1 MDAKYLVGAF
11 VCSQFSILVSVAAFG
26 QAVPPP
32 IPPNNRI
39 PEVSPPT
46 FLEDQQTPVKIP
58 PLTTP
63 AETDLQEGYDGKIK
77 VLRYEIEGSTVF
89 SRDELDNATRK
100 FTGENITFAGI
111 QQARNAIND
120 LYEKKSYKTSGA
132 YVPTGQTLSIDGAI
146 VKIRV
151 IEGRLENIEV
161 SGTGKLDP
169 NYIKSRLALVTQQ
182 PLNENRLLEGLRLLQ
197 QSPLFESISAEL
209 SAGSRPG
216 TNVLEIKVKERKPF
230 TAEIGTNNN
239 RPPSVGSWQR
249 RVQLNYANPYGV
261 GDSLTAA
268 LGNSEGNTTIDGS
281 YTIPIS
287 SYNTTVTLNA
297 GGSQS
302 TIIEEPYKSLLNL
315 RSGSRYYEVSLRQPL
330 LAKASA
336 DTTQEFA
343 LALSASKS
351 DSQLSGDTPFPI
363 SLLAPGSNE
372 QGTTSVSAIRFSQEF
387 TQRNRRS
394 VVSLKSQVNFGVG
407 AFDSTIREN
416 GADSRFLSWQGQGR
430 WVQRVADN
438 TDFVFQ
444 GKVQFADRPL
454 LPLEQLSLGG
464 QNTVRGYRQDAILS
478 DNGVFASAEMQIPI
492 ASNGDNNV
500 LQVAPFVD
508 FGSVWNQNASNS
520 VSNTTVLST
529 GLGLQW
535 RTNDFIARLDYGVPL
550 LNNNSNRKNSW
561 QENGFYFS
569 IRYFPF

>member
-1 MDAKYLVGAF
+1 MDAKYFTGA
-11 VCSQFSILVSVAAFG
+11 VILSKFSILISVAAYG
-26 QAVPPP
+26 QVVPPP

-46 FLEDQQTPVKIP
+46 FLEDRQA
-58 PLTTP
+58 PLTP
-63 AETDLQEGYDGKIK
+63 PVIAPVETDLEEGYDGKIK
-77 VLRYEIEGSTVF
+77 ILSYDIEGSTVF
-89 SRDELDNATRK
+89 SKEALDNKTRE
-100 FTGENITFAGI
+100 FTGGNKTFTDI
-111 QQARNAIND
+111 QKARDAIEKLYSD
-120 LYEKKSYKTSGA
+120 LQYKTTGA
-132 YVPTGQTLSIDGAI
+132 YIPTGQTLLIDGAV

-151 IEGRLENIEV
+151 LEGKLEDIKV

-182 PLNENRLLEGLRLLQ
+182 PLNNNRLLEGLRLLQ
-197 QSPLFESISAEL
+197 QSPLFESISAEI
-209 SAGSRPG
+209 SAGSKPG
-216 TNVLEIKVKERKPF
+216 TNILEIKVKERKPF

-268 LGNSEGNTTIDGS
+268 VGNSEGNTTIDGS
-281 YTIPIS
+281 YTIPLS
-287 SYNTTVTLNA
+287 PYNTTLTLNA

-302 TIIEEPYKSLLNL
+302 AIIEEPYKSLLNL
-315 RSGSRYYEVSLRQPL
+315 RSASRYYEVSLRQPL
-330 LAKASA
+330 LAKAST

-343 LALSASKS
+343 LALSASKA
-351 DSQLSGDTPFPI
+351 DSQLSGDAPFPI

-372 QGTTSVSAIRFSQEF
+372 QGTTSVSAIRFSQEY

-394 VVSLKSQVNFGVG
+394 VVSLKSQLNFGLG

-416 GADSRFLSWQGQGR
+416 GTDSRFFSWQGQGR

-438 TDFVFQ
+438 TDIVFQ
-444 GKVQFADRPL
+444 GKVQLADRPL

-464 QNTVRGYRQDAILS
+464 QNTIRGYRQDAIIS
-478 DNGVFASAEMQIPI
+478 DNGVFASAEMQLPI
-492 ASNGDNNV
+492 AGTGDNV

-508 FGSVWNQNASNS
+508 FGSVWNQNASNL

-535 RTNDFIARLDYGVPL
+535 RTNDFTARLDYGIPL
-550 LNNNSNRKNSW
+550 INNISSRKTSW